1 MLLDVLNTI
10 VTVLIGV
17 GAAILVYFLLNKLAE
32 LLPGKMEHR
41 VKPWLYILPAYLAIT
56 LYLIYPSILAVIAS
70 FQDAT
75 SENWVGLE
83 NYTDLLTDTNF
94 QSTLFNTLLW
104 MIIVPSVTIVLGL
117 SIATLSDRL
126 RPRYE
131 NLSKTIVFMPMAISL
146 VGAATVWRFVY
157 AYRPEGQEQI
167 GLQNAIVTAL
177 GADPVA
183 WIQQDTWKLNSLL
196 LMVMLLWAQ
205 IGFGMVLLSAAVKG
219 VPADT
224 LEAAR
229 IDGAND
235 RQIFFRVVVPQIMGT
250 IITVFVTVLISTLK
264 TFDVVYVMTAGQFD
278 TNILGVEFYQQLTTN
293 FNNGAASAIVVML
306 LVAIA
311 PVMVYQVRH
320 FRRMEAQA

>member
-1 MLLDVLNTI
+1 M
-10 VTVLIGV
+10 
-17 GAAILVYFLLNKLAE
+17 
-32 LLPGKMEHR
+32 
-41 VKPWLYILPAYLAIT
+41 
-56 LYLIYPSILAVIAS
+56 
-70 FQDAT
+70 
-75 SENWVGLE
+75 E
-83 NYTDLLTDTNF
+83 NYTSLLTNNNF

-104 MIIVPSVTIVLGL
+104 IVIVPSVTIVLGL
-117 SIATLSDRL
+117 AIATLSDRL

-131 NLSKTIVFMPMAISL
+131 NLAKTIVFMPMAISL

-157 AYRPEGQEQI
+157 AYRPGGQDQV

-183 WIQQDTWKLNSLL
+183 WIQQDTWKINSLL

-205 IGFGMVLLSAAVKG
+205 IGFGMVLLSAAIKG
-219 VPADT
+219 VPTDT

-250 IITVFVTVLISTLK
+250 IITVFVTVLIATLK

-278 TNILGVEFYQQLTTN
+278 TNILGVEFYRQLTTN
-293 FNNGAASAIVVML
+293 FNNGAAAAIVVML
-306 LVAIA
+306 LIAIA

-320 FRRMEAQA
+320 FRRMEAQG